1 MAVDAVK
8 LLLLIV
14 HLQLLIGVWGQTPL
28 AEWQEHIRSL
38 VGVVLLAS
46 TSSSTIVVLY

>member
-1 MAVDAVK
+1 MAMDTVK

-14 HLQLLIGVWGQTPL
+14 HLQLLIGVWRQTPL

-46 TSSSTIVVLY
+46 TSSAACVVLY